1 MALDPIAQ
9 AIMDLLGA
17 STAPPLHQMSP
28 TEARAAFEAL
38 SALNGHEGAEV
49 ASIEAMQIA
58 DVPCALITPTETITN
73 GLIIYF
79 HGGGWVLGSI
89 ESFAPTGRDLA
100 AASSLPVLLVDYRL
114 APEHPFPTPYLDA
127 LAVVDALLDG
137 TSGLEVDPEKVL
149 VAGDSA
155 GGNLAAVVAV
165 ERPSLRF
172 QALIYPVTD
181 GQMASQ
187 SYRTC
192 SEGYFLTSNTM
203 AWFFDHY
210 ATEEQRLDPRVSP
223 LRYGLDQLS
232 SAPPALV
239 AIAGYDPL
247 ADEGLAYARRLI
259 EAGVDVKLAVYESQM
274 HGFFQLGGMI
284 EDARALMR
292 LVGHAARSA
301 LGY

>member
-9 AIMDLLGA
+9 AMMDRLGA
-17 STAPPLHQMSP
+17 SNAPPLHQLSP
-28 TEARAAFEAL
+28 IEASAAFEAL
-38 SALNGHEGAEV
+38 RALNGHEGAQV
-49 ASIEAMQIA
+49 ARLEAVQIA
-58 DVPCALITPTETITN
+58 DVPCALITPMEVVTD
-73 GLIIYF
+73 GLIVYF
-79 HGGGWVLGSI
+79 HGGGWVLGTL
-89 ESFAPTGRDLA
+89 ESFTPTGRDLA

-114 APEHPFPTPYLDA
+114 APEHPFPTPYFDA

-137 TSGLEVDPEKVL
+137 SAGLDVDPEKVI

-155 GGNLAAVVAV
+155 GGNLAAVIAV

-181 GQMASQ
+181 GQMASE

-223 LRYGLDQLS
+223 LRYDGERLAT
-232 SAPPALV
+232 APPALI

-259 EAGVDVKLAVYESQM
+259 EAGVDVELAVYESQM
-274 HGFFQLGGMI
+274 HGFFQLGGTI
-284 EDARALMR
+284 EDARTLMR
-292 LVGHAARSA
+292 LVGNSARLA